1 MTLLF
6 FHDPVNPSI
15 ATRTRLVKAQDRA
28 AFTEAVTLLEAVR
41 HEKSRAAAEITA
53 ARDSAYQSGYQDGLT
68 KAEAAIAD
76 AIATLTA
83 EFEKFSED
91 RKADV
96 ANAAFAATKAIIDA
110 TPKDEAL
117 AGLVDAS
124 LARLDGEQPIT
135 LEVAPDMAEKLSSH
149 VADKTHVKVKASDA
163 LGPLDCLIHNAQGR
177 IVANASVQL
186 AALAERWG
194 VEKHG
199 ETE

>member
-6 FHDPVNPSI
+6 FHDPVNPAI
-15 ATRTRLVKAQDRA
+15 ATRTRLVKAQDRQ

-53 ARDSAYQSGYQDGLT
+53 ARDSAYQSGYQDGLA

-83 EFEKFSED
+83 EFEKFSEA

-110 TPKDEAL
+110 TPTDQAL

-124 LARLDGEQPIT
+124 LARLDGDQPIT
-135 LEVAPDMAEKLSSH
+135 LEVAPAMAEKLASH
-149 VADKTHVKVKASDA
+149 VADKTHVKVKANET
-163 LGPLDCLIHNAQGR
+163 LGALDCLIHNAQGR

-194 VEKHG
+194 VEQDG
-199 ETE
+199 GAE